1 MTNFEHSPVSA
12 LTQPI
17 LVSPNSPSRYLFFS
31 LLMASSSLSQLSA
44 SVTRI
49 LSLTGFP
56 KELKT
61 RDIQL
66 AFSEWDN
73 ANGGFKIK
81 WIDDTSLLVVFAD
94 ATVGEYFISTSD
106 LHAHQS
112 LGANGRLLRTAKRA
126 YLSTIANPPAMFSS
140 PTSETFAIIRPY
152 DGPDAQTI
160 IQNVNSRTQNPT
172 RGHGGR
178 SASIAVPNHRTRSNG
193 NGASLGGLAVG
204 INGNGAADLQ
214 ANVLP
219 VSGPI
224 SPVGREGSPTLP
236 NLPSHPTLDSLIN
249 SSLGDGPA
257 PPSDPAIVAISPQA
271 SGPRIGDPGKRMLGA
286 ALGVRHPGLPPRQLV
301 NAEQAMKEIQRAMGG
316 LTTAE

>member
-1 MTNFEHSPVSA
+1 
-12 LTQPI
+12 
-17 LVSPNSPSRYLFFS
+17 
-31 LLMASSSLSQLSA
+31 MASSLSQLSA

-66 AFSEWDN
+66 AFSEWEN

-81 WIDDTSLLVVFAD
+81 WIDDTSLLVVFTD
-94 ATVGEYFISTSD
+94 ATV
-106 LHAHQS
+106 
-112 LGANGRLLRTAKRA
+112 AKRA
-126 YLSTIANPPAMFSS
+126 YLSIIANPPAIFSS
-140 PTSETFAIIRPY
+140 PTSETSAIIRPY

-193 NGASLGGLAVG
+193 NGVSLGGLVVG
-204 INGNGAADLQ
+204 VNGNSAGDV
-214 ANVLP
+214 VLP
-219 VSGPI
+219 GSGPI

-236 NLPSHPTLDSLIN
+236 SLPSHPTLDSLIN
-249 SSLGDGPA
+249 SSLGDGSA
-257 PPSDPAIVAISPQA
+257 PPSDPAILAISPQG

-286 ALGVRHPGLPPRQLV
+286 ALGVRHPGLQPRQV
-301 NAEQAMKEIQRAMGG
+301 GNAEQAMKEIQRAMGG

>member
-1 MTNFEHSPVSA
+1 
-12 LTQPI
+12 
-17 LVSPNSPSRYLFFS
+17 
-31 LLMASSSLSQLSA
+31 MASSLSQLSA

-66 AFSEWDN
+66 AFSEWEN

-94 ATVGEYFISTSD
+94 ATV
-106 LHAHQS
+106 
-112 LGANGRLLRTAKRA
+112 AKRA
-126 YLSTIANPPAMFSS
+126 YLSIIANPPAIFSS
-140 PTSETFAIIRPY
+140 PTSETSAIIRPY

-172 RGHGGR
+172 RGHGQR
-178 SASIAVPNHRTRSNG
+178 AASIAVPNHRTRSNG

-204 INGNGAADLQ
+204 INGNGAADVQ

-219 VSGPI
+219 LPLSGPPI

-236 NLPSHPTLDSLIN
+236 NLPSHPTLDALIN
-249 SSLGDGPA
+249 SSLGDGSAPA
-257 PPSDPAIVAISPQA
+257 PTPPSDPAILAISPQA

-286 ALGVRHPGLPPRQLV
+286 ALGVRHPGLQPRQV
-301 NAEQAMKEIQRAMGG
+301 GNAEQAMKEIQRAMGG
-316 LTTAE
+316 LTAAE

>member
-1 MTNFEHSPVSA
+1 
-12 LTQPI
+12 
-17 LVSPNSPSRYLFFS
+17 
-31 LLMASSSLSQLSA
+31 MASSLSQLSA

-66 AFSEWDN
+66 AFSEWEN
-73 ANGGFKIK
+73 ASGGFKIK

-94 ATVGEYFISTSD
+94 ATV
-106 LHAHQS
+106 
-112 LGANGRLLRTAKRA
+112 AKRA
-126 YLSTIANPPAMFSS
+126 YLSIIANPPAIFSS
-140 PTSETFAIIRPY
+140 PTSETSAIIRPY

-160 IQNVNSRTQNPT
+160 IQNVNSRTQNPS
-172 RGHGGR
+172 RGHSGR
-178 SASIAVPNHRTRSNG
+178 SASVAVPNQRTRSNG
-193 NGASLGGLAVG
+193 NGASFSGLAVG

-257 PPSDPAIVAISPQA
+257 PPSDPAILAISPHA

-286 ALGVRHPGLPPRQLV
+286 ALGVRHPGLPPRQV
-301 NAEQAMKEIQRAMGG
+301 GNAEQAMKEIQRAMGG
-316 LTTAE
+316 LTAAE